1 MLPVRPSNNDLGD
14 LYGLYKQATVGDVNI
29 GESVTCKRGEFAK
42 LNPAKRVLSSP
53 PLLKMYRAYK
63 TGGGAWEQ

>member
-1 MLPVRPSNNDLGD
+1 MLPVRPSNDDLGD

-42 LNPAKRVLSSP
+42 LNPAKSFVLP
-53 PLLKMYRAYK
+53 PFNF
-63 TGGGAWEQ
+63 